1 MDIEKAI
8 TYDDDIIKNEE
19 GGLIF
24 NPYNSLNI
32 EITLNDVQSI
42 LTTYGVPNIVDNINL
57 YKRAFVHRSYTK
69 RPHLE
74 NISQNITI
82 VSKPDDCLSL
92 KTKSNER
99 LEFLGDSILG
109 FVVAQKLYD
118 LFPSASEGV
127 LSRLRASLV
136 NQSSLAE
143 LARQHQ
149 LGDYLLLGSGELK
162 SGGFRRDSILSD
174 ALEAI
179 MGALFKDQG
188 INACQTW
195 IELLFAEKLN
205 DLSLDNWQKDP
216 KTQLQELMQSKKQVL
231 PEYTLITMSGLAH
244 EQMFQVKCSIP
255 LLTDTCVG
263 TGISRKKAEQSAAE
277 LMLELLNKDSI

>member
-1 MDIEKAI
+1 V
-8 TYDDDIIKNEE
+8 IKKHTALSKKLGISFNNPQ
-19 GGLIF
+19 IF
-24 NPYNSLNI
+24 
-32 EITLNDVQSI
+32 TMA
-42 LTTYGVPNIVDNINL
+42 LT
-57 YKRAFVHRSYTK
+57 HRSA
-69 RPHLE
+69 
-74 NISQNITI
+74 N
-82 VSKPDDCLSL
+82 SKN
-92 KTKSNER
+92 NER

-216 KTQLQELMQSKKQVL
+216 KTQLQELMQSKKQIL